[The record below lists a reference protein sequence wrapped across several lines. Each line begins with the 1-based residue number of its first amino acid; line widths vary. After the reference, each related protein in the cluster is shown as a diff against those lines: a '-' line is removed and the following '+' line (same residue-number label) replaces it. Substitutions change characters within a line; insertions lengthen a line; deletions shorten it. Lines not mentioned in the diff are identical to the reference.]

1 MVIGFQFQTPEDK
14 TFRPYKTPTYKI
26 MPNTEQTNAKNLD
39 NLRTANSIV
48 ESIGA
53 PFNPTNNLI
62 KLAALETFEDECT
75 AAMQAV
81 NDALPAE
88 TNAVDAR
95 MPAFKLVSKRVTKI
109 LNAAKGQGLPADALD
124 SLRTVAN
131 EIRGTR
137 VTPKTPDDPAT
148 PDVDESQQNVSGS
161 NRSYAGILEA
171 LDQFVEQ
178 LKSNAAYNPNETEYK
193 TATLE
198 AWLADLNALHQ
209 AAVSAKPAVSAARAA
224 RADKM
229 YNPTDGIITR
239 MNMLK
244 SYVSTIL
251 PSNDPR
257 WKQLKKLRFVD
268 FSK

>member
-1 MVIGFQFQTPEDK
+1 
-14 TFRPYKTPTYKI
+14 
-26 MPNTEQTNAKNLD
+26 MPNTEQTIAKNLD

-53 PFNPTNNLI
+53 AFNPTNNLV

-81 NDALPAE
+81 NDALPSE
-88 TNAVDAR
+88 KNAVGAR
-95 MPAFKLVSKRVTKI
+95 LTAFKLISKRITKI
-109 LNAAKGQGLPADALD
+109 LSAAKGQGLAPKSLD
-124 SLRTVAN
+124 NLRTIAN
-131 EIRGTR
+131 EIRGVR
-137 VTPKTPDDPAT
+137 ISAKTPDDPAT
-148 PDVDESQQNVSGS
+148 PDIDESKQSVSAS

-171 LDQFVEQ
+171 LDRFVEQ
-178 LKSNAAYNPNETEYK
+178 LKSDPNYNPNETEYK

-198 AWLADLNALHQ
+198 TWLAELNAINT
-209 AAVSAKPAVSAARAA
+209 AAIGAKPATSATRAA
-224 RADKM
+224 RDAKM
-229 YNPTDGIITR
+229 YNPTDGIIPR
-239 MNMLK
+239 MNSLK

-268 FSK
+268 LSK

>member
-1 MVIGFQFQTPEDK
+1 
-14 TFRPYKTPTYKI
+14 
-26 MPNTEQTNAKNLD
+26 MPNTEQTNAKNID
-39 NLRTANSIV
+39 NLRTANSIS

-53 PFNPTNNLI
+53 PFNPTNSLI

-81 NDALPAE
+81 NDALPVE
-88 TNAVDAR
+88 ENAVDAR
-95 MPAFKLVSKRVTKI
+95 MAAFRLVSKRITRI
-109 LNAAKGQGLPADALD
+109 MNAAKGQGLPADTLD
-124 SLRTVAN
+124 SLRAIAHR
-131 EIRGTR
+131 IRGIR

-148 PDVDESQQNVSGS
+148 PDVDESKQNISSS

-171 LDQFVEQ
+171 LDQFIEQ
-178 LKSNAAYNPNETEYK
+178 LKSNAAYNPNEAEYK
-193 TATLE
+193 TAALE

-224 RADKM
+224 RDAKM
-229 YNPTDGIITR
+229 YNPTEGIIPR

-251 PSNDPR
+251 PANDPR
-257 WKQLKKLRFVD
+257 YVQLKKLKFVD
-268 FSK
+268 LSK